1 MSAFI
6 DGSVDRLSQRLD
18 DEIFSKLSSPSTQST
33 ESTQSQSK
41 SNASQQ
47 QKERPVEGRP
57 DPLRIGDPRQPF
69 LGYSPFYEE
78 QRFPPPI
85 GGADLGLF
93 TLNLSFC

>member
-18 DEIFSKLSSPSTQST
+18 DEIFSKLSSPSTQSQ
-33 ESTQSQSK
+33 SKSDAGQSQSQK
-41 SNASQQ
+41 
-47 QKERPVEGRP
+47 QKERPVERRS
-57 DPLRIGDPRQPF
+57 DPLRIEDPRQPF

-93 TLNLSFC
+93 TLNSSFC

>member
-18 DEIFSKLSSPSTQST
+18 DEIFSKLSSPSTQ
-33 ESTQSQSK
+33 STQSQSK

-93 TLNLSFC
+93 TLNSSFC

>member
-1 MSAFI
+1 LSAFI

-18 DEIFSKLSSPSTQST
+18 DEIFSKLSSPSTQ
-33 ESTQSQSK
+33 STQSQSK

-93 TLNLSFC
+93 TLNSSFC